1 MFFRFSIAGYIITI
15 ERHTTTDN
23 TTTKNT
29 INLKTLTKN
38 ILRRYFYMTTA
49 IFTTILISGFFIGL
63 GKIASIERGFRFA

>member
-15 ERHTTTDN
+15 ERN

-38 ILRRYFYMTTA
+38 IFRRYFYMTTA